1 MAGPCI
7 VVGVDG
13 SAAAHEALRWA
24 VELGEALGGR
34 VVAVHGVGLLEEV
47 HDPDEPDSTWRAVLC
62 DLVER
67 VWCARLA
74 GASCP
79 HRVVV
84 RDGPAVDVLLGV
96 AADER
101 ADLVVVGCRG
111 IGTAN
116 PELTLG
122 STSLHVLQASRVPV
136 LVVPVREEGVPAAGE
151 LALRHLLVGVDRS
164 EPSLAALEL
173 AADLAETLGG
183 SMSVLEVFD
192 YVPPFPLGP
201 SAATTSETEEHAL
214 ERAAALVEAEV
225 GRIRARSVGVQ
236 VIVRSG
242 EPAPTLLEVA
252 DDVDADLVVVG
263 TRGRGDPAE
272 PLLGN
277 VARAVVH
284 RVGRPTLV
292 VPAAAGRVHLH
303 PSDDHPE
310 RASSGAGS

>member
-1 MAGPCI
+1 MRLHREDLRPWWPGPRAATLATMAGPCI

-47 HDPDEPDSTWRAVLC
+47 HDPDEPDSTGRAVLR

-164 EPSLAALEL
+164 
-173 AADLAETLGG
+173 G
-183 SMSVLEVFD
+183 S
-192 YVPPFPLGP
+192 P
-201 SAATTSETEEHAL
+201 
-214 ERAAALVEAEV
+214 RAGIV
-225 GRIRARSVGVQ
+225 GRRVVTAPGPRS
-236 VIVRSG
+236 R
-242 EPAPTLLEVA
+242 
-252 DDVDADLVVVG
+252 
-263 TRGRGDPAE
+263 RG
-272 PLLGN
+272 
-277 VARAVVH
+277 RAVV
-284 RVGRPTLV
+284 P
-292 VPAAAGRVHLH
+292 
-303 PSDDHPE
+303 
-310 RASSGAGS
+310 

>member
-1 MAGPCI
+1 MTEPCI

-13 SAAAHEALRWA
+13 SAAAPEALRWA
-24 VELGEALGGR
+24 VGLGEVLGGE
-34 VVAVHGVGLLEEV
+34 VVAVHGVGLLEDV
-47 HDPDEPDSTWRAVLC
+47 HDPDEPARSWRAGVR

-67 VWCARLA
+67 TWCAGLA
-74 GASCP
+74 DARCA

-84 RDGPAVDVLLGV
+84 RDGPPVDVLLGV

-101 ADLVVVGCRG
+101 ADLVVVGSRG
-111 IGTAN
+111 IGNTN
-116 PELTLG
+116 PALTLG
-122 STSLHVLQASRVPV
+122 STSLHVLQAARVPV
-136 LVVPVREEGVPAAGE
+136 LVVPGREEGAPPTAG
-151 LALRHLLVGVDRS
+151 LALRHVLVGVDRS

-173 AADLAETLGG
+173 AADIAQAIGG
-183 SMSVLEVFD
+183 SLSVLEVFD

-201 SAATTSETEEHAL
+201 STTVTSQGEEDAL
-214 ERAAALVEAEV
+214 DRTVALLEAEV
-225 GRIRARSVGVQ
+225 EGIRGRGVGVH

-242 EPAPTLLEVA
+242 EPAPTLLELA

-272 PLLGN
+272 PLLGS

-292 VPAAAGRVHLH
+292 VPAAAGRVHLR